1 MPFDEEGSPYAE
13 QSRSDWEKRRKYE
26 SMVMSSTGTGTA
38 TTTTAIT
45 SIDSTGVT
53 GDGTTAPNSIGE
65 RITVPG
71 PYDVL
76 LGRGRNLQNHPGN
89 KRFRSLIDRHLDR
102 YEVADKQDKTILAY
116 TIIRIVQ
123 EMDGRFLKDVDG
135 AGYVEVDNAVAQTKV
150 AHCFRSQRSAMK
162 KV

>member
-1 MPFDEEGSPYAE
+1 MPFDEQGNPYAE

-26 SMVMSSTGTGTA
+26 SMLTASTDTDTNTSEKVA
-38 TTTTAIT
+38 TVSA
-45 SIDSTGVT
+45 
-53 GDGTTAPNSIGE
+53 AE

-89 KRFRSLIDRHLDR
+89 KRFRGLIDRYLER
-102 YEVADKQDKTILAY
+102 YEAADKQDKTILAY

-123 EMDGRFLKDVDG
+123 EMNGRFLKDVDG

-162 KV
+162 RL